1 MRPENIVEHVEHFA
15 DAQVLDLVDRA
26 DEVAPEVAQHLAPVD
41 LAVGDAVEIFFQTR
55 GVVVFDVPGEEVF
68 QERDDD
74 AAFILRV
81 QTLLFEA
88 HVVAVFQ
95 HL

>member
-1 MRPENIVEHVEHFA
+1 MGAEHLVQHIEDFPNAHVF
-15 DAQVLDLVDRA
+15 DAIDRA